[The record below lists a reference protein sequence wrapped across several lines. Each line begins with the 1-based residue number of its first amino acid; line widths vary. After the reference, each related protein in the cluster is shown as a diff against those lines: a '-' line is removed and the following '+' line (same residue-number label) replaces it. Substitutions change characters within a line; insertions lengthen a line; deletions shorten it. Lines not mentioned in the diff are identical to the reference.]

1 MPTQT
6 ISHDL
11 KARIP
16 VLRYVEGLDV
26 KTICRLLGIKKTT
39 VYVALHYHRRYDLP
53 YNPFAQKGGRKQVL
67 SSAAVCFIRKTLED
81 HPLLYLDE
89 IQTHIFKAHH
99 TFVSISTISRVLRRM
114 HFGKKTV
121 TREAAERNDLLR
133 AVFMNRIGM
142 LVPDPGML
150 MFTDESAKDERTS
163 QRRRGWAP
171 LGERCVV
178 RQCFVR
184 GKRWSIIPLLT
195 LDGIITWKTVEGS
208 VTAEKFMDFLREFVV
223 SALLSFIFQL

>member
-1 MPTQT
+1 
-6 ISHDL
+6 
-11 KARIP
+11 
-16 VLRYVEGLDV
+16 
-26 KTICRLLGIKKTT
+26 
-39 VYVALHYHRRYDLP
+39 
-53 YNPFAQKGGRKQVL
+53 
-67 SSAAVCFIRKTLED
+67 
-81 HPLLYLDE
+81 
-89 IQTHIFKAHH
+89 
-99 TFVSISTISRVLRRM
+99 
-114 HFGKKTV
+114 
-121 TREAAERNDLLR
+121 
-133 AVFMNRIGM
+133 M